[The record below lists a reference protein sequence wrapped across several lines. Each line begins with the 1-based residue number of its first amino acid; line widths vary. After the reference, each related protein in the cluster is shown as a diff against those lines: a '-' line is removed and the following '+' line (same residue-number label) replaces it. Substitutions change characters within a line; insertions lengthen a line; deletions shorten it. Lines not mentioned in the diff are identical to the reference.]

1 MLPGMT
7 QLHVTLPPTLEAWV
21 AQRVAQGDYLDGDD
35 YVRDL
40 LRRDRRRSEEDRR
53 WLQSMLDEGLKSGII
68 DAEPEDALEEII
80 AERSTLLTT

>member
-1 MLPGMT
+1 MLSGMT

-40 LRRDRRRSEEDRR
+40 LRRDRGHAEEDHR
-53 WLQSMLDEGLKSGII
+53 WLQTQIDVGLASGII
-68 DAEPEDALEEII
+68 DAEPEDVLDDIMNEDPDF
-80 AERSTLLTT
+80 RG